1 MRKFIHEG
9 PEIMPSAAAQQ
20 QARRRAIAELL
31 KNNTIIRQTE
41 LVQLLRGEGYD
52 ATQSSVSRDLK
63 DMGAAKLNS
72 GYSLPERHNGDNE
85 QRLQAVAEF
94 VRDIRAAGP
103 NMLVITTAIGA
114 AQRVALTLDR
124 IDWPE
129 IVGTLS
135 GDDTIFIATTG
146 AAPLRRLSSRLRQ
159 KLVKAR
165 S

>member
-1 MRKFIHEG
+1 MRNFMHKGFL
-9 PEIMPSAAAQQ
+9 IMPNAATPQ
-20 QARRRAIAELL
+20 QARRRAIAQLL
-31 KNNTIIRQTE
+31 KSNTIVRQTE
-41 LVQLLRGEGYD
+41 LVKLLRSDGYH

-72 GYSLPERHNGDNE
+72 GYSLPEHLNGDNE
-85 QRLQAVAEF
+85 RQLKNVVDF
-94 VRDIRAAGP
+94 VRNVNPAGP

-124 IDWPE
+124 SKLPE

-146 AAPLRRLSSRLRQ
+146 PAHLRRLTSRLRQ
-159 KLVKAR
+159 NWGKTT

>member
-85 QRLQAVAEF
+85 QRL
-94 VRDIRAAGP
+94 
-103 NMLVITTAIGA
+103 
-114 AQRVALTLDR
+114 
-124 IDWPE
+124 
-129 IVGTLS
+129 
-135 GDDTIFIATTG
+135 
-146 AAPLRRLSSRLRQ
+146 
-159 KLVKAR
+159 
-165 S
+165 

>member
-1 MRKFIHEG
+1 MRNFMQRG
-9 PEIMPSAAAQQ
+9 FATMPSAVALQ
-20 QARRRAIAELL
+20 QARRRAIAQLL
-31 KNNTIIRQTE
+31 ESNTIVRQTE
-41 LVQLLRGEGYD
+41 LVKLLRAEGYH

-72 GYSLPERHNGDNE
+72 GYSLPERLNGDNE
-85 QRLQAVAEF
+85 QQLASVAEF
-94 VRDIRAAGP
+94 VRDLRPAGP

-124 IDWPE
+124 INWPE

-146 AAPLRRLSSRLRQ
+146 AAQLRRLTSRLRQ
-159 KLVKAR
+159 SWRKTT

>member
-1 MRKFIHEG
+1 MRNFIHRVQA
-9 PEIMPSAAAQQ
+9 MPSAVAQQ
-20 QARRRAIAELL
+20 QARRRAIAAIL
-31 KNNTIIRQTE
+31 KQNTIVRQTE
-41 LVQLLRGEGYD
+41 LVKLLREEGYH

-63 DMGAAKLNS
+63 ELGAAKLNS
-72 GYSLPERHNGDNE
+72 GYSLPEQLNGDNE
-85 QRLQAVAEF
+85 AALASVAEF

-124 IDWPE
+124 INWPE

-146 AAPLRRLSSRLRQ
+146 ASPQRRVSSRLRQ
-159 KLVKAR
+159 KLAKAKT
-165 S
+165 